1 MTQTPRGTESTF
13 RPGPCPE
20 GLNSTPPVPLPR
32 AFPRHGAAM
41 DTLIAPPPSRLRTVT
56 GAFVAV
62 ALLVS
67 PLLAVLWLASPR

>member
-1 MTQTPRGTESTF
+1 
-13 RPGPCPE
+13 
-20 GLNSTPPVPLPR
+20 
-32 AFPRHGAAM
+32 M